1 MEHRRGRTCGKWS
14 TAVDDDIYVHV
25 WYKQNYAFTAKTDT
39 ISCKLEHI
47 HARWEICENGLKL
60 AWRVTELER
69 PGRLPAITTTS
80 HTQFIMGIILQV
92 QASCMVHQNFYDGN
106 QEGSAFDF
114 GELEEA
120 IVMQGLKIKT
130 DEAKLRRLSS
140 FLTFA
145 QQKEGWEGWGGLVVS
160 SEVTERGFHFQLCN
174 HTKRKDL
181 NDSGASSRSGGG
193 ESTDLGSAV
202 NTLSSKAEA
211 HLEPESP
218 ISGKASADHQAFD
231 PHKHIH
237 LPQLQ
242 PQGPQLPQQIEME
255 NSSPT
260 TGPSLTQP
268 TAKPINEKKRG
279 AGSTSDKA
287 LDAKTLRRLAQNRE
301 AARKSRLRKK
311 AYVQQLESSRIR
323 LSQLE
328 QDLQRARSQ
337 VHRVIKERLGK
348 YMKAGAAVFDME
360 YARWLDDDHRHMTEL
375 RTGLHA
381 ELSDGDLRVIVDG
394 YIAHFDEIFQLKG
407 VAAKSDVFHLI
418 TGMWTTP
425 AERCFLWMGG
435 FRPSEL
441 IKMLIAQLDLLTEQQ
456 LMGIYSLQHSSQQA
470 EEALSQGLDQLQQ
483 SLIDTI
489 ANGSIN
495 DGMHHMAVAL
505 GKFTNL
511 EGFVRQ
517 ADNLRQQTLHQLRRI
532 LTVRQAAKCFLVIG
546 EYYGRLRALSFLW
559 SSRPRESMLSDDNSC
574 QTSTDLQMV
583 QSSQNSFPNF

>member
-1 MEHRRGRTCGKWS
+1 MASHRVGETGS
-14 TAVDDDIYVHV
+14 TDHHHHIPYAVYHGH
-25 WYKQNYAFTAKTDT
+25 NPP
-39 ISCKLEHI
+39 S
-47 HARWEICENGLKL
+47 
-60 AWRVTELER
+60 
-69 PGRLPAITTTS
+69 TS
-80 HTQFIMGIILQV
+80 FI
-92 QASCMVHQNFYDGN
+92 N

-120 IVMQGLKIKT
+120 IVMQGLKINN
-130 DEAKLRRLSS
+130 DEAKLPLYAARPAATLEMFPSLPMR
-140 FLTFA
+140 FHLTP
-145 QQKEGWEGWGGLVVS
+145 V
-160 SEVTERGFHFQLCN
+160 
-174 HTKRKDL
+174 
-181 NDSGASSRSGGG
+181 ASSRSGGG
-193 ESTDLGSAV
+193 ESTDSGSAV

-242 PQGPQLPQQIEME
+242 QQGPQQPQVEMA

-268 TAKPINEKKRG
+268 VAKPINEKKRG

-328 QDLQRARSQ
+328 QDLQRAQSQ
-337 VHRVIKERLGK
+337 GLFLGGGAGGN
-348 YMKAGAAVFDME
+348 MSSGAAVFDME

-456 LMGIYSLQHSSQQA
+456 LLGIYSLQHSSQQA

-505 GKFTNL
+505 GKLTNL

-546 EYYGRLRALSFLW
+546 EYYGRLRALSSLW
-559 SSRPRESMLSDDNSC
+559 SSRPRDTMVSDDNSC

-583 QSSQNSFPNF
+583 QSSHNSFPNF